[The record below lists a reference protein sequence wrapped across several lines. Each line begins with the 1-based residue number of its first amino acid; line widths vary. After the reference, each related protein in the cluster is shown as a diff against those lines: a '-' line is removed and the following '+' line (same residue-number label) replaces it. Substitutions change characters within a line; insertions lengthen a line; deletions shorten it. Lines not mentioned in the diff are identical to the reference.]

1 MQSQEPQFGSHQFR
15 QALGR
20 FATGITVVTMR
31 GHDDELVAANTPSIP
46 RTFGITVNAFMSIS
60 LEPPLVA
67 VSIDR
72 SARAH
77 ATLRSTTEF
86 GISVLAQDQE
96 LHSDFFA
103 GRPVRSPT
111 EPFEEYA
118 GFPVVKGALTQL
130 VCRSHQ
136 AVDVGDHTIFVGQVT
151 ALRTRPGQPL
161 LFFGGAYHGLPD
173 LALAR

>member
-1 MQSQEPQFGSHQFR
+1 MQSHEPQFGSHQFR

-31 GHDDELVAANTPSIP
+31 AHDDEVSQVDTPSLP
-46 RTFGITVNAFMSIS
+46 RTHGITVNAFMSVS

-72 SARAH
+72 KARAH
-77 ATLRSTTEF
+77 ATLSTASQF
-86 GISVLAQDQE
+86 GISVLAQEQE
-96 LHSDFFA
+96 LISDFFA
-103 GRPVRSPT
+103 GRPVRPPAD
-111 EPFEEYA
+111 PFEEYA
-118 GFPVVKGALTQL
+118 DFPVIKGALTQL
-130 VCRSHQ
+130 VCSSHQ
-136 AVDVGDHTIFVGQVT
+136 ALEVGDHTIFVGQVT